1 MQDVH
6 PEDDADVGDELSL
19 FVPALLEID
28 VEGISFWQVVDVGVD
43 PVRSVDQVEAR
54 DLDQGL
60 IHHHGVCWELDSS
73 VHGCVD
79 RDLLAVQHAPHL
91 VHRRA

>member
-6 PEDDADVGDELSL
+6 PEDDADVGDELSR

-43 PVRSVDQVEAR
+43 PVGSVDQIEGC
-54 DLDQGL
+54 DLD
-60 IHHHGVCWELDSS
+60 
-73 VHGCVD
+73 
-79 RDLLAVQHAPHL
+79 
-91 VHRRA
+91 